1 MRTCVRACVL
11 ETDAACT
18 SCLVVRKALR
28 IGFIVARNVLYI
40 FLTRQSRCLWSL
52 SPCTTW
58 LKERSD
64 DSTVDVRGGY
74 PCEHWLWCL
83 HGCWR
88 LQGTRMGALEWVLS
102 IGKVW
107 EGVVWGGVLI
117 EMQQPAGPTCRPV
130 RFTYATAL
138 VGTPSGKA
146 RRGNAGVRSPPILEM
161 GKFNELPLGI
171 GVIPGSVECKQ

>member
-1 MRTCVRACVL
+1 MCACVRACVL

-88 LQGTRMGALEWVLS
+88 LQGTRMGALNGCSQLERYGKEW
-102 IGKVW
+102 
-107 EGVVWGGVLI
+107 GVLI
-117 EMQQPAGPTCRPV
+117 EMQQPAGPTCRAV

-146 RRGNAGVRSPPILEM
+146 RRGNAGVRSPPILEN
-161 GKFNELPLGI
+161 GKI
-171 GVIPGSVECKQ
+171 K